1 MNRVKER
8 KPPARGG
15 FTPSKRVVPFDA
27 LRQIGAARLK
37 RKGVSPSADGDL
49 RLCLK
54 NSRTFEK
61 VRSKLSAVVDFYLDE
76 NFRLRKFTFN
86 FAAGEP

>member
-1 MNRVKER
+1 MISFYRVKER

-15 FTPSKRVVPFDA
+15 FTPSKRVVLFDA

-54 NSRTFEK
+54 NSCGSGGFPKENGGGSRQDRVEACCRQAELSEK
-61 VRSKLSAVVDFYLDE
+61 
-76 NFRLRKFTFN
+76 
-86 FAAGEP
+86 G